1 MDVNVTCFICLH
13 VLSAWT
19 LTIKPNMKR
28 FMIYMTTTGKR
39 AQADARLTQNPR
51 PQSLKKEN
59 ISMVTLPVESHSC
72 LSLKTM
78 IRLTNINII

>member
-1 MDVNVTCFICLH
+1 MACIILH

-39 AQADARLTQNPR
+39 AQADARLTQKTVRNP
-51 PQSLKKEN
+51 KKEN

>member
-39 AQADARLTQNPR
+39 AQADARLTQKNR
-51 PQSLKKEN
+51 PQSQKREYFDGDIAGGISQLFELEN
-59 ISMVTLPVESHSC
+59 YDSSD
-72 LSLKTM
+72 
-78 IRLTNINII
+78 